1 MHESAASS
9 LARARH
15 AAARLLALL
24 ILAGMAPAPH
34 ADAPPLR
41 ALVVTIIAQEGFLEW
56 LVSDAVAAGTV
67 PPLAVATSH
76 VRSLSAHLDEGE
88 WDLVIAH
95 AHARPAQRLAARG
108 VLGDGT
114 AVFANPRT
122 IIGPADDP
130 AGLRGASDFDAA
142 LARLFA
148 RGGCWVRHEHAG
160 LAALQPRPDQTDG
173 RCVLAADGP
182 GPLAALAAA
191 RTHGAYTVWGYHP
204 FMRTTRDGLAAVVI
218 GDPRLLATLNAW
230 TVTNSPRRTEALA
243 LISLLA
249 APATQARLPEF
260 RLDDDTPNQAWWPAA
275 AAMEAASAPGAG
287 QASPP

>member
-1 MHESAASS
+1 MHDSAASNVMRS
-9 LARARH
+9 SR
-15 AAARLLALL
+15 AAALLALL
-24 ILAGMAPAPH
+24 ILAGVAPAPH
-34 ADAPPLR
+34 ADGPPLR
-41 ALVVTIIAQEGFLEW
+41 ALVVTIVAQDGFLEW
-56 LVSDAVAAGTV
+56 LVADAVAAGTV
-67 PPLAVATSH
+67 PPLAIATSH
-76 VRSLSAHLDEGE
+76 VRGLSAHLEEGE

-108 VLGDGT
+108 VIGDGT

-122 IIGPADDP
+122 IIGPASDP
-130 AGLRGASDFDAA
+130 AGLRGASDFDTA
-142 LARLFA
+142 LSRLFA
-148 RGGCWVRHEHAG
+148 HGGCWVRHEHAG
-160 LAALQPRPDQTDG
+160 LAALQPRPDGSDG

-204 FMRTTRDGLAAVVI
+204 FMRTARDGLAAVVI

-230 TVTNSPRRTEALA
+230 TVTDSPRRAEARA
-243 LISLLA
+243 LIHLLA

-260 RLDDDTPNQAWWPAA
+260 RLDGDTPNQAWWPAA
-275 AAMEAASAPGAG
+275 AATKAASAPEAG

>member
-1 MHESAASS
+1 LLTLVGISPAS
-9 LARARH
+9 
-15 AAARLLALL
+15 
-24 ILAGMAPAPH
+24 H

-41 ALVVTIIAQEGFLEW
+41 ALVVTIVDQDGFLEW
-56 LVSDAVAAGTV
+56 LVADAVAAGTV
-67 PPLAVATSH
+67 PPLALTTSH
-76 VRSLSAHLDEGE
+76 VRDLPARLEEGQ

-114 AVFANPRT
+114 PVFANPRT

-148 RGGCWVRHEHAG
+148 HGGCWVRHEHAG
-160 LAALQPRPDQTDG
+160 LAALQPRPGDADG
-173 RCVLAADGP
+173 RCVLAADEP

-204 FMRTTRDGLAAVVI
+204 FMRTARDGLAAVVI
-218 GDPRLLATLNAW
+218 GDPQLLATLDAW
-230 TVTNSPRRTEALA
+230 TVTASPRRAEARA
-243 LISLLA
+243 VIGLLS
-249 APATQARLPEF
+249 APATQARLAEF
-260 RLDDDTPNQAWWPAA
+260 RLDDDSANQAWWPAA
-275 AAMEAASAPGAG
+275 AALDAAS
-287 QASPP
+287 SPP

>member
-1 MHESAASS
+1 MHESAASNVMCIR
-9 LARARH
+9 RAG
-15 AAARLLALL
+15 AVLLALL
-24 ILAGMAPAPH
+24 TLAGISPASH

-41 ALVVTIIAQEGFLEW
+41 ALVVTIVDQDGFLEW
-56 LVSDAVAAGTV
+56 LVADAVTAGRV
-67 PPLAVATSH
+67 PPLAITTSH
-76 VRSLSAHLDEGE
+76 VRGLSAHLDEGE

-108 VLGDGT
+108 VLSDGT

-122 IIGPADDP
+122 IIGPANDP

-142 LARLFA
+142 LSRLFA
-148 RGGCWVRHEHAG
+148 HGGCWMRHEHAG
-160 LAALQPRPDQTDG
+160 LAALQPQPDETDG

-191 RTHGAYTVWGYHP
+191 RKHGAYTVWGYHP
-204 FMRTTRDGLAAVVI
+204 FMRTERDGLAAVVI

-230 TVTNSPRRTEALA
+230 TVTASPRRDEARA
-243 LISLLA
+243 LIRLLA

-260 RLDDDTPNQAWWPAA
+260 RLDDDTPNQAWWPAPA
-275 AAMEAASAPGAG
+275 ATEAAPSPHAG
-287 QASPP
+287 PVSPP